1 MPFCQPPNLE
11 PEQQQMDLQCC
22 SAPQG
27 SAHVRVCPRMC
38 VCVCVCV
45 CVTTPGLTSGFYQN
59 RRLWVIM
66 AGPGLT
72 SNAVMDYGL
81 VRTLVLVC
89 VCVCVCVCLCLCE
102 TGHLHSL
109 LTFPSFLYTASL
121 LLFIS
126 PSLLLSGDSLQRL
139 LSQREKSQL
148 FCSQGSAEHSRHTGT
163 LVFSER
169 KTFNTTR
176 YLSTCVSCFLL
187 NNRTKMNFKIY
198 RQSE

>member
-1 MPFCQPPNLE
+1 MPFCRPPNLE
-11 PEQQQMDLQCC
+11 PEQRQMDLQCC

-27 SAHVRVCPRMC
+27 SARVCVCPRMC
-38 VCVCVCV
+38 VCI
-45 CVTTPGLTSGFYQN
+45 TTPGLTSGSYQN

-81 VRTLVLVC
+81 VWTLVLVC
-89 VCVCVCVCLCLCE
+89 VRLCLCE
-102 TGHLHSL
+102 SGHLHSL

-148 FCSQGSAEHSRHTGT
+148 FRSQGSAEHSRHTGT
-163 LVFSER
+163 FVFTEC
-169 KTFNTTR
+169 KTFNTIPYLGTR
-176 YLSTCVSCFLL
+176 VPCFLV
-187 NNRTKMNFKIY
+187 NNRTKNNLKRY
-198 RQSE
+198 CQRE